1 MASIMDCRGCC
12 FLSQPRASRVTE
24 PIPSATDPTA
34 ALAAR
39 SDLQPRPLD
48 ARVAT
53 IWRIEAAISAAVA
66 MALGIGATALLL
78 RLDVPVVPAVLPTV
92 AALIHALVSLIVIP
106 GRRWKSWRYAIGD
119 DEIELRHGI
128 WWQTW
133 TRIPMARVQH
143 VDTRRGPLERRY
155 GLASIVV
162 YTAAGARLIPGLAIE
177 TAEASR
183 DRIATLANVRDDV

>member
-1 MASIMDCRGCC
+1 VADI
-12 FLSQPRASRVTE
+12 E
-24 PIPSATDPTA
+24 PIVFP
-34 ALAAR
+34 AR
-39 SDLQPRPLD
+39 ETLVAGSDLEPRPLD
-48 ARVAT
+48 ARVVT
-53 IWRIEAAISAAVA
+53 VWRIEG
-66 MALGIGATALLL
+66 ALGSLVALLAGGGL
-78 RLDVPVVPAVLPTV
+78 SALLVVLDVPLYLAALPVV
-92 AALIHALVSLIVIP
+92 AAAIYAAIMLAVVP
-106 GRRWKSWRYAIGD
+106 GRRWTSWRYAIGEA
-119 DEIELRHGI
+119 EIELRHGI

-162 YTAAGARLIPGLAIE
+162 YTAAGARQIPGLAIE